1 MGEIFLTRPGWMGN
15 CLETTTDRSN
25 APGQPPAKW
34 LKQING
40 DFPAFCPSELWVVE
54 GLLVRRLCGVPKAP
68 VQREHTI
75 IISCW
80 NSIGFTDQNRHQAKK
95 PCKQPRPNG
104 HPLTVPSTPAKCPG
118 QHEGKKC
125 LAWVHRLTKS
135 SSQAKLRIRQVIFP
149 QTALL
154 LMVLALLAEI
164 NVATDLGK
172 RLAQGSPRFSRI
184 KSWPQKVG
192 PSFFDILTFFD
203 TFRHFPTCFVIFHN
217 FWYFHNFS

>member
-1 MGEIFLTRPGWMGN
+1 MVKKI
-15 CLETTTDRSN
+15 S
-25 APGQPPAKW
+25 
-34 LKQING
+34 G

-135 SSQAKLRIRQVIFP
+135 SSQAKLRIRHVKKGNNTWCYITSDEGGPGQIGHVLFPPGYSHWQTPQVCNKSLTTV
-149 QTALL
+149 QLWCLEMT
-154 LMVLALLAEI
+154 
-164 NVATDLGK
+164 LG
-172 RLAQGSPRFSRI
+172 
-184 KSWPQKVG
+184 
-192 PSFFDILTFFD
+192 
-203 TFRHFPTCFVIFHN
+203 
-217 FWYFHNFS
+217 